1 MRWADIRDSM
11 LEEFAAMTSGHF
23 TPYHIAAWVMACVST
38 LLFSIMMSHGLTFEG
53 KLAVIDLDR
62 SSYTQQLINRL
73 QASPYLEI
81 TEVVSAP
88 VNPEVLLQHDR
99 NIGVLYFPKGLEK
112 AATRGDASFK
122 VGFYADQTNIAQNG
136 QLLGELPQIIPE
148 ISTMITKRLPA
159 VDEQSGVSVGTRD
172 LYNPT
177 HSSTMIFAVTF
188 MYFFSSILYGI
199 TVLML
204 IGRLKITGA
213 WRAAVLPRGPLAL
226 IARIAPYAFIYTTVI
241 TTVTVALVLFG
252 QQRFAGN
259 YFFFVP
265 SIFMTG
271 MGIGMLGYLLC
282 WNTTNPAQG
291 ASRMILVVPPGFIM
305 GGALL
310 TTGFFN
316 PDLIHVKWLWPLTW
330 QYSLWRDFS
339 MRGLSFSEM
348 AGQYGAYI
356 IYLCLLGLVITFLFW
371 RETKKEEKFEEVL
384 DGMKPPEEAAAGH

>member
-1 MRWADIRDSM
+1 
-11 LEEFAAMTSGHF
+11 
-23 TPYHIAAWVMACVST
+23 
-38 LLFSIMMSHGLTFEG
+38 
-53 KLAVIDLDR
+53 
-62 SSYTQQLINRL
+62 
-73 QASPYLEI
+73 
-81 TEVVSAP
+81 
-88 VNPEVLLQHDR
+88 
-99 NIGVLYFPKGLEK
+99 
-112 AATRGDASFK
+112 
-122 VGFYADQTNIAQNG
+122 
-136 QLLGELPQIIPE
+136 
-148 ISTMITKRLPA
+148 
-159 VDEQSGVSVGTRD
+159 
-172 LYNPT
+172 
-177 HSSTMIFAVTF
+177 
-188 MYFFSSILYGI
+188 
-199 TVLML
+199 
-204 IGRLKITGA
+204 
-213 WRAAVLPRGPLAL
+213 
-226 IARIAPYAFIYTTVI
+226 
-241 TTVTVALVLFG
+241 VALVLFG

-330 QYSLWRDFS
+330 QFSLWRDFS

-384 DGMKPPEEAAAGH
+384 DGMKPPEEVAAGH